1 MRICIVVNEF
11 FGWGKFGGFG
21 SAARLLATELASQG
35 VDVSVVT
42 PRRAGQPPVETVA
55 GVTIYSYP
63 VRSVGSQ
70 LAAYRTC
77 DADIYHSQE
86 ATVSTYVAMRAM
98 PDSYHVVTCRYTR
111 TLKDLL
117 LEMKAY
123 VQEGRLK
130 PMAGLLY
137 ENNPFV
143 SAAVRRA
150 QKVLCS
156 ARFLIPAAQR
166 KYGLGV
172 PPEFAPSPVQ
182 EPTARV
188 VKAKQPTVCFLGRWD
203 KRKRPEVF
211 FELARQHP
219 DVSFIAMGNAQGRR
233 RDQGLRLRYG
243 DIPNLEM
250 TGFIDQFSSRRFEEI
265 LSRSWILVNTSEL
278 EGLPRAFLEAAFHE
292 CAILASV
299 DPDGFASRFG
309 YRVTD
314 GNYSGGLQTLL
325 NDSKWRGPG
334 QAGTCP
340 CRVDPRARSSGE
352 PSPTGVRGAYAT
364 AISDHIGGFGNR

>member
-123 VQEGRLK
+123 VQERPAQADGR
-130 PMAGLLY
+130 
-137 ENNPFV
+137 
-143 SAAVRRA
+143 
-150 QKVLCS
+150 
-156 ARFLIPAAQR
+156 
-166 KYGLGV
+166 
-172 PPEFAPSPVQ
+172 SPVR
-182 EPTARV
+182 E
-188 VKAKQPTVCFLGRWD
+188 QPIRIRSRAAGSESAMFGPFPHSC
-203 KRKRPEVF
+203 RPAEI
-211 FELARQHP
+211 RP
-219 DVSFIAMGNAQGRR
+219 RR
-233 RDQGLRLRYG
+233 
-243 DIPNLEM
+243 P
-250 TGFIDQFSSRRFEEI
+250 SRIR
-265 LSRSWILVNTSEL
+265 
-278 EGLPRAFLEAAFHE
+278 PK
-292 CAILASV
+292 
-299 DPDGFASRFG
+299 P
-309 YRVTD
+309 
-314 GNYSGGLQTLL
+314 
-325 NDSKWRGPG
+325 
-334 QAGTCP
+334 
-340 CRVDPRARSSGE
+340 SSGAYGE
-352 PSPTGVRGAYAT
+352 SGESKATHRVFPGAL
-364 AISDHIGGFGNR
+364 G

>member
-1 MRICIVVNEF
+1 M
-11 FGWGKFGGFG
+11 
-21 SAARLLATELASQG
+21 
-35 VDVSVVT
+35 
-42 PRRAGQPPVETVA
+42 
-55 GVTIYSYP
+55 
-63 VRSVGSQ
+63 
-70 LAAYRTC
+70 
-77 DADIYHSQE
+77 
-86 ATVSTYVAMRAM
+86 
-98 PDSYHVVTCRYTR
+98 
-111 TLKDLL
+111 
-117 LEMKAY
+117 
-123 VQEGRLK
+123 
-130 PMAGLLY
+130 
-137 ENNPFV
+137 
-143 SAAVRRA
+143 
-150 QKVLCS
+150 
-156 ARFLIPAAQR
+156 
-166 KYGLGV
+166 
-172 PPEFAPSPVQ
+172 
-182 EPTARV
+182 

-325 NDSKWRGPG
+325 NDSKWRGLG
-334 QAGTCP
+334 KQGRAHVESTHGREAAVSHHL
-340 CRVDPRARSSGE
+340 RVYEGLMRRRYQTTSAAS
-352 PSPTGVRGAYAT
+352 AT
-364 AISDHIGGFGNR
+364 AEQKQPIEPA